1 MDKTIKN
8 TTCWREHKKAS
19 KPCLNSGC
27 RQWIDCKQKF
37 NCTILASLE
46 GPRTLQEIGDLHGL
60 TRMRI
65 CQIEKSAIKKIKDK
79 LIQSIK

>member
-1 MDKTIKN
+1 MNETIKN
-8 TTCWREHKKAS
+8 TTCWSEHKKAD
-19 KPCLNSGC
+19 KPCLDNKC
-27 RQWIDCKQKF
+27 RQWIDCKQKL